1 MISRKFFLQ
10 VHIENFGAICTA
22 FGPCAVVPGGDTV
35 AGGFLDRIKK
45 AMESGMFFG
54 TISVKN
60 SLNLL
65 KGKEPGSTD
74 SFEVEDSHISLFGH
88 LQAPF

>member
-1 MISRKFFLQ
+1 
-10 VHIENFGAICTA
+10 V
-22 FGPCAVVPGGDTV
+22 AVGGDTV

-65 KGKEPGSTD
+65 KGKEPGILLIFPGNIRNDLFQFRSVSCSND
-74 SFEVEDSHISLFGH
+74 S
-88 LQAPF
+88 